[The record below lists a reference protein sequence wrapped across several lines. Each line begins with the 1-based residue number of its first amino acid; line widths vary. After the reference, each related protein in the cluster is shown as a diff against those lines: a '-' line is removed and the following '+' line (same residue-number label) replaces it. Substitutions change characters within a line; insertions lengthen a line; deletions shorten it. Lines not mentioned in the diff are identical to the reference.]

1 VHRVCP
7 NSWGDYYKRL
17 SRYSELNECNPPS
30 PPVPLILA
38 GWHFTNDFDKRTRWK
53 ETVDWAD
60 ANGCSHLLDGVDDED
75 WSALRS

>member
-1 VHRVCP
+1 
-7 NSWGDYYKRL
+7 
-17 SRYSELNECNPPS
+17 
-30 PPVPLILA
+30 LILA